1 MTMNPARD
9 LLVSG
14 LRNAHGMEVQARELM
29 ERQCARL
36 DDYPTVQTRLR
47 AHLAETI
54 EQLRRL
60 DKCLAA
66 CGETASVIKDTL
78 MSAFANLTAI
88 GHAAADDEILK
99 NTFANAAFEH
109 YEIAAYKSLLILCY
123 QAGMPG
129 LQEPLRQSLG
139 EEQRMAAWLDE
150 HVEEVTLAYL
160 AKKSAGARSGVSELT

>member
-9 LLVSG
+9 LLVTG

-29 ERQCARL
+29 ERQCERL
-36 DDYPTVQTRLR
+36 GDYPTVQTRVR
-47 AHLAETI
+47 QHLAETVQ
-54 EQLRRL
+54 QLHRL
-60 DKCLAA
+60 EKCLAA

-88 GHAAADDEILK
+88 GHAVADDEILK
-99 NTFANAAFEH
+99 NTFANKAFEH
-109 YEIAAYKSLLILCY
+109 YEIAAYRSLIALCD

-129 LQEPLRQSLG
+129 LQHQLRQSLA
-139 EEQRMAAWLDE
+139 EEQRMAAWLDD

>member
-9 LLVSG
+9 LLVTG

-29 ERQCARL
+29 QRQCERL
-36 DDYPTVQTRLR
+36 GDYPTVQARVR
-47 AHLAETI
+47 QHLAETV
-54 EQLRRL
+54 EQLHRL
-60 DKCLAA
+60 EKCLAA
-66 CGETASVIKDTL
+66 CGETASLIKDTL

-99 NTFANAAFEH
+99 STFANQAFEN
-109 YEIAAYKSLLILCY
+109 YEIAAYKSLLTLCE

-129 LQEPLRQSLG
+129 LQDPLRQSLG
-139 EEQRMAAWLDE
+139 EEQRMAAWLDD

>member
-9 LLVSG
+9 LLVTG

-29 ERQCARL
+29 QRQCERIA
-36 DDYPTVQTRLR
+36 DYPAVQTRVR
-47 AHLAETI
+47 QHLAETI
-54 EQLRRL
+54 EQLHRL
-60 DKCLAA
+60 ERCLAA
-66 CGETASVIKDTL
+66 CGETASLIKDTL
-78 MSAFANLTAI
+78 MSAFANITAL

-99 NTFANAAFEH
+99 NTFANQAFEN
-109 YEIAAYKSLLILCY
+109 YEIAAYKSLLTLCE

-129 LQEPLRQSLG
+129 LQEPLRQSLD